1 MRCRRDSGSLP
12 ARRLGAALA
21 LVALLASGG
30 CAAMESARAPAGET
44 AQATPDAGDIA
55 ALESAFWYCDWVA
68 TTEGVLAT
76 PMAACQFATSE
87 LKARKFGG
95 SYRAL
100 AAWWQENKAAEHGRL
115 GRAAR
120 N

>member
-1 MRCRRDSGSLP
+1 MSCRRDSGSPP

-30 CAAMESARAPAGET
+30 CAATESARTSAGET

-76 PMAACQFATSE
+76 PVAACQFATSE

-115 GRAAR
+115 GRAAQK
-120 N
+120 

>member
-1 MRCRRDSGSLP
+1 MSCRRDSGSPP
-12 ARRLGAALA
+12 ARCLGAALA

-30 CAAMESARAPAGET
+30 CAAMESARASAEGT
-44 AQATPDAGDIA
+44 AQTTGDAGDIA

-115 GRAAR
+115 GGASQK
-120 N
+120 

>member
-1 MRCRRDSGSLP
+1 MTCRRDSGNPS
-12 ARRLGAALA
+12 ARRLASAFALFA
-21 LVALLASGG
+21 LVASAG
-30 CAAMESARAPAGET
+30 CVAMEPAPDT
-44 AQATPDAGDIA
+44 GDIA
-55 ALESAFWYCDWVA
+55 ALESVFWHCDYLA

-100 AAWWQENKAAEHGRL
+100 AAWWQENKDAEHGRL
-115 GRAAR
+115 GRAAQK
-120 N
+120 

>member
-1 MRCRRDSGSLP
+1 MTCRRDSGYPS
-12 ARRLGAALA
+12 ARRLASAIALFA
-21 LVALLASGG
+21 LVASAG
-30 CAAMESARAPAGET
+30 CVAMEPAPAPAGET
-44 AQATPDAGDIA
+44 AQAAPDAGDIA

-68 TTEGVLAT
+68 TREGVLAT

>member
-1 MRCRRDSGSLP
+1 MRSRLSL
-12 ARRLGAALA
+12 AILAFAAA
-21 LVALLASGG
+21 TG
-30 CAAMESARAPAGET
+30 CATPGTDAPVAAAASPVE
-44 AQATPDAGDIA
+44 AAGDIA